1 MCDDRPAST
10 YACCTCPEAIQRK
23 PCKHHIAWLFS
34 QSPDIRQPEAVRMG
48 VQMLG
53 THLAFAS
60 GCIMVDT
67 SSCNLFHALLDLHV
81 WSCAK
86 MVASPDMP
94 DNHAPGQE
102 NNHAP
107 GQENVLVNA
116 KTGEPLKSTPP
127 GAVAMQ
133 NNVCKM
139 LQMVNA
145 QREQIA

>member
-1 MCDDRPAST
+1 MGPYGSQACVMTCPAST

-34 QSPDIRQPEAVRMG
+34 QSPDIRQPEAVRMV

-60 GCIMVDT
+60 GCTMVDT
-67 SSCNLFHALLDLHV
+67 SSCNLFHALLDLHG

-86 MVASPDMP
+86 MVARPDMP

-102 NNHAP
+102 N
-107 GQENVLVNA
+107 VSVNA
-116 KTGEPLKSTPP
+116 KKASPSNPP
-127 GAVAMQ
+127 PQVQLPCRITCAK
-133 NNVCKM
+133 CC
-139 LQMVNA
+139 
-145 QREQIA
+145 RW